1 MIMDSWAS
9 KVHSNS
15 IVSYLFHSNNN
26 VKRLPVL
33 PCMSDVIHLFG
44 NYLNLN
50 NLPMIKDAITLTESC
65 WFYQLLLS
73 SLALL
78 RSFIYS
84 LFHINCAYVSFE
96 YLPCCLSSFWTIFA
110 MVSCTF
116 VNCTIILADII
127 KKIISFYDVRSQ
139 LQTLLLRRNIVS
151 FPHQRADPMKTT
163 LLLGRWGVG
172 RFIPLWRF
180 WLDNQS
186 SWQHNRV

>member
-1 MIMDSWAS
+1 MIVDSWAS

-50 NLPMIKDAITLTESC
+50 NLPTS

-151 FPHQRADPMKTT
+151 FPHQRANPMKTT
-163 LLLGRWGVG
+163 PLAGSMGRGTLHPIVEVLAG
-172 RFIPLWRF
+172 
-180 WLDNQS
+180 
-186 SWQHNRV
+186 